1 MSLRGRLL
9 AAFAYVLVLTIVAL
23 EVPLA
28 LNVSRR
34 VDAEIKSEAAS
45 GTQIVAS
52 SAAGSLGR
60 TRELERLAAAAAGD
74 LGGRVIVVDRRGRLV
89 ADSAGEGLGGASY
102 AGRPEVATAL
112 RGRTAQGTRR
122 SESLDQELLYTAVP
136 IMRGARPVGAV
147 RVTQSVAAVRS
158 EMRSDALAL
167 IGIGAVVLALGL
179 ALAWFLADS
188 IAKPLRGLADAAR
201 GVAAGDLRRRAP
213 QEGSREQR
221 EVAAAFNDMTVRV
234 EQALNSQRDFVANAS
249 HQLRTP
255 LTGLRLRLESAGL
268 KSADP
273 GVRRDIEAAER
284 ETERLARLL
293 NGLLALARER
303 ADPPEVAPLSLAG
316 EVAAAVDRW
325 RAPAEGNGSRLL
337 VEDGED
343 ALVRISPDDLA
354 VILDNLIENA
364 IEHGGPASDVTIEW
378 MRGGEIAELAVSD
391 CGPGV
396 PHGEE
401 ERVFERFH
409 RAAGGDVPGTGL
421 GLPIVRALAE
431 RWGGAA
437 TISNRPAGGARAEVL
452 LRCAPAAPPGP
463 SSGARNATLQHAKD
477 ILDRE
482 LGDALPTGG

>member
-34 VDAEIKSEAAS
+34 VDAEVKSEAAS
-45 GTQIVAS
+45 GAQIVAS

-60 TRELERLAAAAAGD
+60 TRELERLSRAAAGD

-89 ADSAGEGLGGASY
+89 ADSAGEGLGPASY
-102 AGRPEVATAL
+102 AARPEVATAL

-122 SESLDQELLYTAVP
+122 SESLGQDLLYTAVP
-136 IMRGARPVGAV
+136 IMRGARPAGAV

-158 EMRSDALAL
+158 EMRSDVLAL

-188 IAKPLRGLADAAR
+188 IARPLRGLAGAAR
-201 GVAAGDLRRRAP
+201 GVAAGDLRRRTP
-213 QEGSREQR
+213 EDGSREQR
-221 EVAAAFNDMTVRV
+221 EVAAAFNDMTARV
-234 EQALNSQRDFVANAS
+234 EHVLNSQRDFVANAS

-255 LTGLRLRLESAGL
+255 LTGLRLRLESAAL
-268 KSADP
+268 KSEDP
-273 GVRRDIEAAER
+273 GARRDIEAAER

-293 NGLLALARER
+293 NGLLALAREQ
-303 ADPPEVAPLSLAG
+303 ADPPAVAALSLAG
-316 EVAAAVDRW
+316 QVAAAADRW
-325 RAPAEGNGSRLL
+325 RGPAESNGGRLL

-364 IEHGGPASDVTIEW
+364 IEYGGPGSDVTIGW
-378 MRGGEIAELAVSD
+378 VCGGEIAELAVSD
-391 CGPGV
+391 DGPGV
-396 PHGEE
+396 PVGEE

-409 RAAGGDVPGTGL
+409 RAARDVPGTGL
-421 GLPIVRALAE
+421 GLSVVRALAE

-437 TISNRPAGGARAEVL
+437 TICNRSAGGARAEVL
-452 LRCAPAAPPGP
+452 LPCAPGLPGS
-463 SSGARNATLQHAKD
+463 SSGVRSTSLQHAREN
-477 ILDRE
+477 LDRQ
-482 LGDALPTGG
+482 LDDALPTGG